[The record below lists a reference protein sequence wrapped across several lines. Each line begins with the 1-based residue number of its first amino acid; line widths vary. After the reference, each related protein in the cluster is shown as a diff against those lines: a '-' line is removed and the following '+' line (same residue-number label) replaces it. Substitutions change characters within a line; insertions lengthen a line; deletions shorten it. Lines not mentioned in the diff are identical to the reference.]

1 MPRARP
7 GRFPEAMTPT
17 GFGPAPV
24 PYLPAQHPGTDRGG
38 HDAYAWIVPVVVS
51 ALLALLVPPALLF
64 GALSPMATDA
74 CGPDHCSAGLTRSL
88 ATVEALLRY
97 GGLVTVPAYVASWV
111 LPWRR
116 SWTPVRV
123 VLGAAAL
130 LPPVAVLGLVLT
142 LPAG

>member
-1 MPRARP
+1 
-7 GRFPEAMTPT
+7 
-17 GFGPAPV
+17 
-24 PYLPAQHPGTDRGG
+24 
-38 HDAYAWIVPVVVS
+38 
-51 ALLALLVPPALLF
+51 
-64 GALSPMATDA
+64 MATDA

-97 GGLVTVPAYVASWV
+97 GGLVTVPAYVVSWV